1 MAQLTASALVLIA
14 GALPVKEN
22 MAMAVAD
29 ASSNAVTVDLNLFVM
44 ALFFVWKN
52 RNCLYVMQQIR

>member
-1 MAQLTASALVLIA
+1 
-14 GALPVKEN
+14 VKEN